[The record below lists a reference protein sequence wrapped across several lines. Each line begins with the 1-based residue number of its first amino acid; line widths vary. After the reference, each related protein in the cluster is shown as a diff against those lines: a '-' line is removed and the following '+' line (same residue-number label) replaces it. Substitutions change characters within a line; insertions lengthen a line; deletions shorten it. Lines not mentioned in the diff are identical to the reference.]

1 MWENLIDSLNVVL
14 PMFLLMSFGY
24 VLRILKFLPESFYT
38 NAEKFI
44 FKIALPCQL
53 FMSIAFADKSGGGEM
68 YLETTL
74 FCAIGTAVAFLLGLV
89 FVPIMVK
96 DNGLRGAIIQ
106 NTFRSN
112 LVILGVPLIENL
124 AGAEGIVLFSVMIP
138 SNIILTNVFAVVEL
152 NIFAPADCKR
162 SVKDILLTTT
172 KSVVTNPL
180 IIATLLALP
189 LFLTGFEFP
198 ESASFVES
206 TLSSISGTTQA
217 LALISLGA
225 GFSFSSLRGKLNY
238 SLATTVYKLVILPI
252 IAVAVAHYAIG
263 FTGLPL
269 SVVFIVFGTPSAVAG
284 YVMAKNMKSDAECA
298 SQELLLSTIFC
309 SFTLFLGFFVLK
321 TLNWI

>member
-24 VLRILKFLPESFYT
+24 VLRVLKFLPESFYRD
-38 NAEKFI
+38 AEKFI

-53 FMSIAFADKSGGGEM
+53 FASIAFADKSGSGEM

-89 FVPIMVK
+89 FVPLMVK
-96 DNGLRGAIIQ
+96 DNALRGAIVQ

-124 AGAEGIVLFSVMIP
+124 AGAEGLVLFSVMIP
-138 SNIILTNVFAVVEL
+138 SNIILTNIFSVVEL
-152 NIFAPADCKR
+152 NIFAPSDHKR
-162 SVKDILLTTT
+162 SFKEIFITTT

-180 IIATLLALP
+180 IIATLLAFP
-189 LFLTGFEFP
+189 FLLIDFEFP
-198 ESASFVES
+198 ASVSFFES

-225 GFSFSSLRGKLNY
+225 GFSFSSLRGKLGY
-238 SLATTVYKLVILPI
+238 SVATTIYKLVILPL
-252 IAVAVAHYAIG
+252 IAVPIAH
-263 FTGLPL
+263 TLSGLRDFR
-269 SVVFIVFGTPSAVAG
+269 SRS
-284 YVMAKNMKSDAECA
+284 
-298 SQELLLSTIFC
+298 C
-309 SFTLFLGFFVLK
+309 SSCSGRPRQLQV
-321 TLNWI
+321 I

>member
-24 VLRILKFLPESFYT
+24 VLRILKFLPESFYRD
-38 NAEKFI
+38 AEKFI

-53 FMSIAFADKSGGGEM
+53 FASIAFADKSGSGEM

-89 FVPIMVK
+89 FVPLMVK
-96 DNGLRGAIIQ
+96 DNALRGAIVQ

-124 AGAEGIVLFSVMIP
+124 AGAEGLVLFSVMIP
-138 SNIILTNVFAVVEL
+138 SNIILTNIFSVVEL
-152 NIFAPADCKR
+152 NIFAPSDHKR
-162 SVKDILLTTT
+162 SFKEIFITTT

-180 IIATLLALP
+180 IIATIVAFPFLLID
-189 LFLTGFEFP
+189 FEFP
-198 ESASFVES
+198 ASVSFFES

-225 GFSFSSLRGKLNY
+225 GFSFSSLRGKLGY
-238 SLATTVYKLVILPI
+238 SVATTIYKLVILPL
-252 IAVAVAHYAIG
+252 IAVPIAHYAFG
-263 FTGLPL
+263 FTGLLL
-269 SVVFIVFGTPSAVAG
+269 SIVFIVFGTPSAVAG
-284 YVMAKNMKSDAECA
+284 YIMAKNMKSDAECA
-298 SQELLLSTIFC
+298 GQVLLLSTVFC
-309 SFTLFLGFFVLK
+309 SFTLFL
-321 TLNWI
+321 